1 MLVSSLVL
9 AALSLLH
16 GARGAAIGAEPEPQP
31 EILTIDLG
39 EMIANMNMTAF
50 EESIALEY
58 GESDN
63 TLEKRAEVVT
73 CYNHGTKIDRKYAI
87 LAINDFCNVVMG
99 KYYAN
104 NQEFAIRYTFG
115 NQVPQSFLT
124 SLKPINNCGGFT
136 VDHNCGRLLRMPVDQ
151 CNTSGENGKQGGY
164 MTDPCG
170 TWRSDPGTW
179 QSDCNWCRNTFYK
192 ELARPCWSMPSG
204 AVESCLQIA
213 FINAQ
218 QACIDNGYCCLGS
231 GLGPHRDNCNIG
243 FHDN

>member
-87 LAINDFCNVVMG
+87 LAINDSEACRDSVSLSRKNV
-99 KYYAN
+99 APRRD
-104 NQEFAIRYTFG
+104 AR
-115 NQVPQSFLT
+115 
-124 SLKPINNCGGFT
+124 KP
-136 VDHNCGRLLRMPVDQ
+136 
-151 CNTSGENGKQGGY
+151 
-164 MTDPCG
+164 
-170 TWRSDPGTW
+170 
-179 QSDCNWCRNTFYK
+179 
-192 ELARPCWSMPSG
+192 
-204 AVESCLQIA
+204 
-213 FINAQ
+213 
-218 QACIDNGYCCLGS
+218 
-231 GLGPHRDNCNIG
+231 RDVC
-243 FHDN
+243 